1 MEKVKQKRIRKP
13 RSIKVLISISL
24 AVMLLASNLA
34 ILLFSNVLARTYF
47 DRQVKEDIKVI
58 TEQVA
63 TRIEQELKAT
73 ELLLSSFTNSWPMLK
88 DKSQQEKANFYE
100 AMAKEMGFIEF
111 LFAKPNGDGVN
122 LNTEAATFN
131 LSHRDY
137 FNQSIQ
143 GKVVTSEILVDYI
156 TQKRMIAVSA
166 PYYENGQIVGVFAGI
181 KNVDFISNLCENFEW
196 KETGMVSVLSSTG
209 KIVGHPQKE
218 VVEMDLN
225 LVEQAKADPRYREL
239 GDFVADRILKEEQGV
254 GSYTFDGVREIA
266 GFYKVP
272 NRDFSVMV
280 AIAES
285 EVFAPLNELLKWM
298 FVASVVIL
306 LVCMVAAY
314 FFLSKPIAMAFLH
327 LKQDIE
333 EIANYNLVTE
343 PSKDYS
349 KRMDEIGDIYRASL
363 QLKKNLIAIANR
375 LKSSTLELE
384 NASLV
389 LNEKCDSAN
398 RTALDIARSVE
409 DISQGANSQAEDT
422 QNGVSQ
428 IQTMSELLER
438 NKGNLD
444 KLSQVSDQTEEMKNK
459 GLNTMRHLLDSTK
472 KNQDISEDIKE
483 AITQTKM
490 SVDAIKSAG
499 EMIQSIAEQTN
510 LLALNAAIEAAR
522 AGESGRGFAVVA
534 EEIRKLAENSS
545 AFTEQINQSVV
556 ELLNR
561 TNYAV
566 EKINE
571 SASIVEEQSFNVND
585 AENRFDGIAVSVNEL
600 RQALDSI
607 VASNAMTIE
616 AQENL
621 SGIMENLSA
630 LSEENAAS
638 TEEIAAS
645 AQTQTASFEEIA
657 LESERLS
664 ELSGN
669 LKEIV
674 EKFVVE

>member
-47 DRQVKEDIKVI
+47 ERQVKEDINVI

-73 ELLLSSFTNSWPMLK
+73 ELLLSSFSNSWPMLK

-280 AIAES
+280 AIAEN

-349 KRMDEIGDIYRASL
+349 KRMDEVGDIYRASL
-363 QLKKNLIAIANR
+363 QLKKNLVTIANR

-499 EMIQSIAEQTN
+499 EMIRSIAEQTN

-657 LESERLS
+657 HESERLS

>member
-24 AVMLLASNLA
+24 AVMLLVSNLA